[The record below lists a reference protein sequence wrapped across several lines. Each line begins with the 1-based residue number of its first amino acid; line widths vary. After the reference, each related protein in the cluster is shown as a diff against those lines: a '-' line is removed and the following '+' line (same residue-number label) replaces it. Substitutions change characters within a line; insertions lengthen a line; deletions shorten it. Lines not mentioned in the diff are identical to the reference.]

1 MSDIQLSK
9 DADYLICLI
18 YKHYLE
24 LRDNGISKSD
34 AKILGNSQ
42 EVNQNIIPEWSLED
56 TDDTCRELIKND
68 LLDNRIYMDN
78 YCGYMN
84 LSDNGIVY
92 MENRFK
98 NGFKEVTDFIA
109 KFIPLAITLDIFSIN
124 SSKVLHI
131 LTAFFREYSRPSE
144 TSGRF
149 AISPILIVLKLY
161 IICFS
166 KTDKSFT
173 ACPNFI

>member
-68 LLDNRIYMDN
+68 LLDKEKLEKWI
-78 YCGYMN
+78 
-84 LSDNGIVY
+84 
-92 MENRFK
+92 K
-98 NGFKEVTDFIA
+98 NGAKPTDTV
-109 KFIPLAITLDIFSIN
+109 K
-124 SSKVLHI
+124 K
-131 LTAFFREYSRPSE
+131 
-144 TSGRF
+144 
-149 AISPILIVLKLY
+149 LIEK
-161 IICFS
+161 
-166 KTDKSFT
+166 
-173 ACPNFI
+173 A

>member
-24 LRDNGISKSD
+24 LRDNGISKSE
-34 AKILGNSQ
+34 AKTLGDSPDVNS
-42 EVNQNIIPEWSLED
+42 NIVPEWSLED

-109 KFIPLAITLDIFSIN
+109 KFIP
-124 SSKVLHI
+124 
-131 LTAFFREYSRPSE
+131 
-144 TSGRF
+144 
-149 AISPILIVLKLY
+149 
-161 IICFS
+161 
-166 KTDKSFT
+166 
-173 ACPNFI
+173 